1 MRIDPNVLRK
11 KVIDMVYDKKSG
23 HIGGCFSM
31 AELTSVLYE
40 DYDIGGKDKLILSKG
55 HAVPIIYAVLHE
67 LGKISDEELNLFR
80 EINSP
85 LQGHPDKLRLP
96 LVDAT
101 TGSLGQGLSIAI
113 GHSHGKTLRG
123 EDGTIFC
130 VLGDGE
136 LQEGQVWEALMYYP
150 KTELKNLVCIVDWNK
165 GQNDGYSK
173 DFSIMYDNLEE
184 RIKSFG
190 WDTRVV
196 DGHDV
201 GEIRH
206 HLSVKTERFDDR
218 LCLILD
224 TIKGKGVSFME
235 HPSWHCKVPTEEEY
249 EIAMKELGV

>member
-1 MRIDPNVLRK
+1 MKINPNILRK
-11 KVIDMVYDKKSG
+11 KVIDMVVAKQSG
-23 HIGGCFSM
+23 HIGGAFSM

-40 DYDIGGKDKLILSKG
+40 DYEIGGKDKLILSKG

-67 LGKISDEELNLFR
+67 TGQISDEDLDLFR
-80 EINSP
+80 EIDSP

-96 LVDAT
+96 LMDAT

-113 GHSHGKTLRG
+113 GHSLGKKLKN

-136 LQEGQVWEALMYYP
+136 LQEGQVWEALMHYP
-150 KTELKNLVCIVDWNK
+150 KTKMNNMICIIDWNK
-165 GQNDGYSK
+165 GQNDGYTK

-184 RIKSFG
+184 RVSSFG
-190 WDTRVV
+190 WTTKVI
-196 DGHDV
+196 DGHDMS
-201 GEIRH
+201 EIRK
-206 HLSVKTERFDDR
+206 SFEEVEVDKP
-218 LCLILD
+218 LCVILD
-224 TIKGKGVSFME
+224 TVKGKGVSFME

>member
-1 MRIDPNVLRK
+1 MKINPNILRK
-11 KVIDMVYDKKSG
+11 KVIDMVVAKQSG
-23 HIGGCFSM
+23 HIGGAFSM

-67 LGKISDEELNLFR
+67 TGQISDEDLDLFR
-80 EINSP
+80 EIDSP

-96 LVDAT
+96 LMDAT

-113 GHSHGKTLRG
+113 GHSLGKKLKN

-136 LQEGQVWEALMYYP
+136 LQEGQVWEALMHYP
-150 KTELKNLVCIVDWNK
+150 KTKMNNMICIIDWNK
-165 GQNDGYSK
+165 GQNDGYTK

-184 RIKSFG
+184 RVSSFG
-190 WDTRVV
+190 WTTKVI
-196 DGHDV
+196 DGHDMS
-201 GEIRH
+201 EIRK
-206 HLSVKTERFDDR
+206 SFEDVEVDKP
-218 LCLILD
+218 LCVILD
-224 TIKGKGVSFME
+224 TVKGKGVSFME

>member
-1 MRIDPNVLRK
+1 
-11 KVIDMVYDKKSG
+11 MVVAKQSG
-23 HIGGCFSM
+23 HIGGAFSM

-67 LGKISDEELNLFR
+67 LGQITDNDLDLFR
-80 EINSP
+80 EIDSP

-96 LVDAT
+96 LMDAT

-113 GHSHGKTLRG
+113 GHSLGKKLKN

-150 KTELKNLVCIVDWNK
+150 KTKMNNMICIIDWNK

-173 DFSIMYDNLEE
+173 DFSIMYGNLEE
-184 RIKSFG
+184 RISSFG
-190 WDTRVV
+190 WTTKVI
-196 DGHDV
+196 DGHDMDS
-201 GEIRH
+201 IRM
-206 HLSVKTERFDDR
+206 SFETAEVDKP
-218 LCLILD
+218 LCVILD
-224 TIKGKGVSFME
+224 TVKGKGVSFME
-235 HPSWHCKVPTEEEY
+235 HPSWHCKVPNEKEY
-249 EIAMKELGV
+249 EIAIKELGV